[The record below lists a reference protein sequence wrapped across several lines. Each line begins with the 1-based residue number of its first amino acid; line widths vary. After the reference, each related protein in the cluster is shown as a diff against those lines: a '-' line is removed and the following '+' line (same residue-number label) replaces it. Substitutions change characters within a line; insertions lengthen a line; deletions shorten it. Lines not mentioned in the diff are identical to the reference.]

1 MFFYSAEM
9 EKDIS
14 KADFLDAIHKRVRN
28 GISKASIILEG
39 IQESIDSE
47 TQSTAGDKHDTSR
60 ELMQQERNKAAQNLQ
75 NQISMDSLVLKLK
88 TINVSYEVNFGSLVL
103 TNLGWFFIGLPLGKI
118 KFENQE
124 ILCISGNAPVAKILE
139 RKRVGAS
146 ISINGK
152 NTQILSI
159 K

>member
-1 MFFYSAEM
+1 MFFYLAEM

-75 NQISMDSLVLKLK
+75 NQISLDRLIHKLK
-88 TINVSYEVNFGSLVL
+88 TIS
-103 TNLGWFFIGLPLGKI
+103 TK
-118 KFENQE
+118 EN
-124 ILCISGNAPVAKILE
+124 IFS
-139 RKRVGAS
+139 
-146 ISINGK
+146 
-152 NTQILSI
+152 
-159 K
+159 

>member
-1 MFFYSAEM
+1 MFFYLSEM
-9 EKDIS
+9 EKDMS
-14 KADFLDAIHKRVRN
+14 KVDFLDAMHTRVRCA
-28 GISKASIILEG
+28 ISEASVILEG

-75 NQISMDSLVLKLK
+75 NQISLDRLIHKLK
-88 TINVSYEVNFGSLVL
+88 TISTSDEVGFGSLVL
-103 TNLGWFFIGLPLGKI
+103 TNFGWFFIGLPLGKI
-118 KFENQE
+118 NFEDQE

-146 ISINGK
+146 ISVNGK

>member
-1 MFFYSAEM
+1 MFFYLAEM

-88 TINVSYEVNFGSLVL
+88 TTNVSCEVNFGSLVL
-103 TNLGWFFIGLPLGKI
+103 TNVGWFFIGLPLGRI
-118 KFENQE
+118 QFEDKD
-124 ILCISGNAPVAKILE
+124 ILCVSGNAPAAKILE
-139 RKRVGAS
+139 SERVGAS
-146 ISINGK
+146 IKINGK
-152 NTQILSI
+152 NIKILSI
-159 K
+159 N

>member
-1 MFFYSAEM
+1 M
-9 EKDIS
+9 EKDIN
-14 KADFLDAIHKRVRN
+14 KADFLNAMHERVRC
-28 GISKASIILEG
+28 GISEASVILDG

-88 TINVSYEVNFGSLVL
+88 RITFSCEVRFGSLVL
-103 TNLGWFFIGLPLGKI
+103 TSVGWFFIGLPLGRI
-118 KFENQE
+118 KFEDKD
-124 ILCISGNAPVAKILE
+124 ILCISANAPAAKLLE
-139 RKRVGAS
+139 SQRVGAS
-146 ISINGK
+146 IKMNGK
-152 NTQILSI
+152 NIEILSI

>member
-1 MFFYSAEM
+1 M
-9 EKDIS
+9 EKDIN
-14 KADFLDAIHKRVRN
+14 KADFLDAMHERVRCS
-28 GISKASIILEG
+28 ISEASIILQG

-88 TINVSYEVNFGSLVL
+88 RITVSCEVRFGSLVL
-103 TNLGWFFIGLPLGKI
+103 TNVGWFFIGLPLGRI
-118 KFENQE
+118 QFEDKD
-124 ILCISGNAPVAKILE
+124 ILCVSGNAPAAKILE
-139 RKRVGAS
+139 SERVGAS
-146 ISINGK
+146 IKINGK
-152 NTQILSI
+152 NIKILSI

>member
-1 MFFYSAEM
+1 M
-9 EKDIS
+9 EKDIN
-14 KADFLDAIHKRVRN
+14 KAAFLNAMHERVRC
-28 GISKASIILEG
+28 GISEASVILDG

-88 TINVSYEVNFGSLVL
+88 TITVSCEVRFGSLVL
-103 TNLGWFFIGLPLGKI
+103 TNVGWFFIGLPLGRI
-118 KFENQE
+118 QFEDKD
-124 ILCISGNAPVAKILE
+124 ILCISGNAPIAKILE

-146 ISINGK
+146 ISMNGK

>member
-1 MFFYSAEM
+1 M
-9 EKDIS
+9 EKDIN
-14 KADFLDAIHKRVRN
+14 KADFLNAMHERVRC
-28 GISKASIILEG
+28 GISEASVILDG

-88 TINVSYEVNFGSLVL
+88 TITVSYKVRFGSLVL
-103 TNLGWFFIGLPLGKI
+103 TNVGWFFIGLPLGRI
-118 KFENQE
+118 QFEDKD
-124 ILCISGNAPVAKILE
+124 ILCVSGNAPAAKLLE
-139 RKRVGAS
+139 SERVGAS
-146 ISINGK
+146 IEMNGK
-152 NTQILSI
+152 NIEILSI